1 MKKKIFFGFA
11 FFVGLALMVAWQ
23 FAAAELAD
31 LQKNVDPNLKKHNVE
46 VANQDAEGA
55 LFV

>member
-1 MKKKIFFGFA
+1 MKKRLFFGFA

-31 LQKNVDPNLKKHNVE
+31 LQKNVNPSLKKHNVE
-46 VANQDAEGA
+46 VADAGA
-55 LFV
+55 EQNLFI

>member
-31 LQKNVDPNLKKHNVE
+31 LQKDVNPTLKKHNVE
-46 VANQDAEGA
+46 VADLDADGA

>member
-1 MKKKIFFGFA
+1 MKKRLFFSFA

-31 LQKNVDPNLKKHNVE
+31 LQKNGGPSLKKNNIE
-46 VANQDAEGA
+46 VVTSGVEGA

>member
-1 MKKKIFFGFA
+1 MKKKLFFGFA
-11 FFVGLALMVAWQ
+11 FFVGLALVVAWQ

-31 LQKNVDPNLKKHNVE
+31 LQKNVNPAFQKHSVE
-46 VANQDAEGA
+46 VADSDFEGT

>member
-1 MKKKIFFGFA
+1 MKKRLFFGFA

-31 LQKNVDPNLKKHNVE
+31 LQKNVNPSLKKHNVE
-46 VANQDAEGA
+46 VADASAEQN
-55 LFV
+55 LFI